1 MGDFYDQLSPFYHLL
16 FDDWE
21 ESMSWQAER
30 LAGIIE
36 ERWGGRTRLILDV
49 SCGIGTQTMGLAR
62 LGYQLTASD
71 ISPEAVARAKGEA
84 RDRGLSIHFRVCDMR
99 EAYRCHGGG
108 FDLVISAD
116 NSVPH
121 LLSDDDIL
129 SALQEMYAC
138 LRPGGGCLL
147 TVRDYDQEERG
158 RGIVKPY
165 SVRDRDGQ
173 RTLIFQVWDFEGQ
186 QYVLSMYII
195 VDDKQTLAAKT
206 HVFRTR
212 YYAIGTDRLLR
223 LMGNAGFE
231 ELDRLDDVFY
241 QPVLV
246 GTKQA

>member
-1 MGDFYDQLSPFYHLL
+1 M
-16 FDDWE
+16 
-21 ESMSWQAER
+21 
-30 LAGIIE
+30 
-36 ERWGGRTRLILDV
+36 
-49 SCGIGTQTMGLAR
+49 
-62 LGYQLTASD
+62 
-71 ISPEAVARAKGEA
+71 
-84 RDRGLSIHFRVCDMR
+84 
-99 EAYRCHGGG
+99 
-108 FDLVISAD
+108 
-116 NSVPH
+116 
-121 LLSDDDIL
+121 
-129 SALQEMYAC
+129 
-138 LRPGGGCLL
+138 

-186 QYVLSMYII
+186 QYALSMYII